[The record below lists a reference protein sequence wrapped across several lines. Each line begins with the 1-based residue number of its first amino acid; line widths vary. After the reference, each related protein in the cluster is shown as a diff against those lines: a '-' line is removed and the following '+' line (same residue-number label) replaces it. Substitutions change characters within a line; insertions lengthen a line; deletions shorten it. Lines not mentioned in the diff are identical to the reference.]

1 MKIRRKS
8 NDCLN
13 CAARLDSVYN
23 YCPLCGQENTDN
35 NVSFGK
41 LITDFFS
48 NYFALD
54 SKFTHS
60 IRPFFFKPGYLT
72 NKFNIGKRMS
82 YANPVRLYLIV
93 SLFFFFIFSN
103 VGKKVI
109 SNEGKDDDAV
119 ITTSTNKGKDNV
131 STSISGISEMTAK
144 ELEEMKEDLGIGLKP
159 IMRTL
164 PKKDKKKL
172 IDKFGVE
179 TAAQYYIT
187 PKDTVIR
194 EKKIVSTDAADDFL
208 SDNKF
213 NWNLFNEELKKN
225 KDISDQ
231 QVYDSIYIGKASK
244 LEQLIA
250 KQRIKVERT
259 KMEYFV
265 GYALKNL
272 PIMMFLLLPIFALIL
287 KLLHIRRK
295 VLYIRH
301 LIHALHLHAFAY
313 LIYGIT
319 ILFTFYAI
327 ENEDVSD
334 WINLFSFVL
343 VSTYTYISFLKVYK
357 QHWFKALIKF
367 NIHGFLYAS
376 FLLLFFVC
384 SMAISF
390 ILF

>member
-208 SDNKF
+208 SDSKF

-319 ILFTFYAI
+319 ILFTFYVI